1 MTLVGLPPNLQ
12 VLAEGPRLEGN
23 PTTLAPDSQ
32 NGSVPQSQYRN
43 KLIYVID
50 DQGQQGL
57 AGAIMIDN
65 DIPILRPERH
75 RALSRCDGKRRRL
88 RDGPTSSM
96 LSGEPITSRVNPSLL
111 DLE

>member
-1 MTLVGLPPNLQ
+1 LTLVGLPPNLQ

-50 DQGQQGL
+50 DQGQ
-57 AGAIMIDN
+57 
-65 DIPILRPERH
+65 
-75 RALSRCDGKRRRL
+75 
-88 RDGPTSSM
+88 
-96 LSGEPITSRVNPSLL
+96 
-111 DLE
+111 

>member
-1 MTLVGLPPNLQ
+1 
-12 VLAEGPRLEGN
+12 LEGN

-65 DIPILRPERH
+65 DIPI
-75 RALSRCDGKRRRL
+75 CDRNGT
-88 RDGPTSSM
+88 GPCHAATANAVVSETAPQV
-96 LSGEPITSRVNPSLL
+96 LC
-111 DLE
+111 